1 MKKAIVSVSV
11 CLIMAMVLST
21 GCQKAASVQSG
32 AVDKPSSNTFWYD
45 KIKEKY
51 GGQGYDDTI
60 IS

>member
-1 MKKAIVSVSV
+1 M
-11 CLIMAMVLST
+11 LSLFYSSGHT
-21 GCQKAASVQSG
+21 G

>member
-1 MKKAIVSVSV
+1 MLQRSDISFYLCTSGQ
-11 CLIMAMVLST
+11 L
-21 GCQKAASVQSG
+21 G